1 MGLRPILQLA
11 VLLDWQPTGTVAD
24 IGAGHGQ
31 LTVAVAKHVGEICST
46 ELDDKLPS
54 ATRRRPKAPQKTAA
68 HKACRKNF

>member
-1 MGLRPILQLA
+1 
-11 VLLDWQPTGTVAD
+11 
-24 IGAGHGQ
+24 
-31 LTVAVAKHVGEICST
+31 VAVAKHVGEICST